1 MAFTH
6 FKSGVKRYIN
16 AIAVV
21 EMKFPVDFKENTYI
35 CCDQCDYYSRSGKRC
50 NLTRRVCEFPDRSVA
65 SHCPLQWD
73 DGEPVNN
80 FENEKE

>member
-16 AIAVV
+16 AVAVV
-21 EMKFPVDFKENTYI
+21 EMRFPVDFKENTYI

-50 NLTRRVCEFPDRSVA
+50 NLTRRVCEFPDRGVA